1 MHSSISS
8 GSRWK
13 QLSKVLQAILSSRP
27 LLLALGLCLLIGVE
41 AQAAPLLAQIPQE
54 GLNLPGM
61 MTQAIVLALLA
72 LSPFLVM
79 LLTSYIKII
88 ITMSLLRNAL
98 GVQQAPPN
106 AVLNGI
112 ALIMSIYVMFPVGYQ
127 MYLAAKPFISSAPS
141 ELFSTASANTVI
153 EALMAAKE
161 PLRNFLEANTSASH
175 QQSFLALAMRT
186 FPPELKETLTIH
198 DFLVVI
204 PSFVTSQIR
213 DAFEIGVLIYLP
225 FFVIDLVVSN
235 ILLAM
240 GMMMLS
246 PMSIALPIKLL
257 LLVSLDGWTTLIQG
271 LVMSFRY

>member
-1 MHSSISS
+1 MHSWISS

-13 QLSKVLQAILSSRP
+13 QLSKLSPRKT
-27 LLLALGLCLLIGVE
+27 LLLAIALCLIVGIDAPAALI
-41 AQAAPLLAQIPQE
+41 AQIPNE
-54 GLNLPGM
+54 GISMPGM
-61 MTQAIVLALLA
+61 VTQAVVLALLA

-79 LLTSYIKII
+79 ILTSYIKII
-88 ITMSLLRNAL
+88 VTMSLLRNAL

-112 ALIMSIYVMFPVGYQ
+112 ALIMSLYVMFPVGYQ
-127 MYLAAKPFISSAPS
+127 MLQAAQPYISGGPS
-141 ELFSTASANTVI
+141 ELFSAGSATTI
-153 EALMAAKE
+153 FDALNAAKE

-175 QQSFLALAMRT
+175 QESFLNLAQRT
-186 FPPELKETLTIH
+186 FPPEVRETLTLH
-198 DFLVVI
+198 DFMVVI
-204 PSFVTSQIR
+204 PSFITSQIR

-225 FFVIDLVVSN
+225 FFVIDIVVSN

-257 LLVSLDGWTTLIQG
+257 LIVSLDGWTTLIQG
-271 LVMSFRY
+271 LVMSFKY